1 MTQPL
6 GGVEI
11 TPPAPTQVLVST
23 VENTVVVTQNQ
34 TLVSVTTE
42 GPKEV
47 IGGPLESLSNV
58 DTSGKVDGSVIY
70 YDEGTD
76 KYRADSVATLITLTD
91 GGNF

>member
-1 MTQPL
+1 MADIIGQ
-6 GGVEI
+6 VFI
-11 TPPAPTQVLVST
+11 TPPSNTSVSVST
-23 VENTVVVTQNQ
+23 TENTVVVTQNQ

-58 DTSGKVDGSVIY
+58 NTTDKVDGSVLY
-70 YDEGTD
+70 YDGNSDTY
-76 KYRADSVATLITLTD
+76 KVDSSATILKLTD